1 MDVLS
6 AFKKITKL
14 ESELNTVESGK
25 NSIQQDHV
33 AAQGK
38 VSLLE
43 AVIERMKQQRSGM
56 TRNQDWSTESQ
67 KILELEARNERT
79 SRENDE
85 LRQQVMAGFY
95 REALFTVLCI
105 NIRRTT
111 HVKISQLVN
120 KMCSQQ
126 ACSKLVNNAVISSS
140 CYNVVTYNMLTNC

>member
-14 ESELNTVESGK
+14 ESELDTLESGK

-33 AAQGK
+33 TAQGK

-43 AVIERMKQQRSGM
+43 AVIERMKQQRMGM

-95 REALFTVLCI
+95 REALLTVLCI
-105 NIRRTT
+105 NTKQTT
-111 HVKISQLVN
+111 HVRIPQLVKMCLQQACSKLVN

-126 ACSKLVNNAVISSS
+126 ACSKLVS
-140 CYNVVTYNMLTNC
+140 